1 MVFRLHFWTIL
12 FFEVIN
18 MPDQFIPT
26 PLEKALDIT
35 HIVTLHDFDY
45 TPDFLFT
52 GESHDFWE
60 LAFIRRGS
68 VGVMAGSTGYTLG
81 SGEAIFHA
89 PNEYHNIWANG
100 ASAEVIIVSFVC
112 NSPAMRF
119 FEKRLLSFSEK
130 EIEIIESLL
139 ALGNEIFSD
148 PPNILYQKKLNP
160 KPNIPTGK
168 LQLLGLGLEE
178 LLLRLM
184 HDAEIIDRMERKSI
198 SAGTR
203 NDKLI
208 TDSIIKALTERIYGN
223 TTLDEVCSGVLFS
236 KSHLKTLFKK
246 NTGYSIMDYYTHLK
260 IERAKILI
268 KEGELSISDISDL
281 LGYASIHYFSRVFK
295 LKVGISPSEYRKS

>member
-1 MVFRLHFWTIL
+1 MTN
-12 FFEVIN
+12 E
-18 MPDQFIPT
+18 FIPT
-26 PLEKALDIT
+26 PLEKALDVT

-68 VGVMAGSTGYTLG
+68 VGVMAGNTGYTLG
-81 SGEAIFHA
+81 EGEAIFHA

-100 ASAEVIIVSFVC
+100 ASAEVIIISFIST
-112 NSPAMRF
+112 SPAMRF
-119 FEKRLLSFSEK
+119 FEKRLLSLSED
-130 EIEIIESLL
+130 EISIVNKLL
-139 ALGNEIFSD
+139 KLGSEIFID
-148 PPNILYQKKLNP
+148 PPNILYQKKLNLRQ
-160 KPNIPTGK
+160 NVPTSK
-168 LQLLGLGLEE
+168 LQLLKLSLEE

-184 HDAEIIDRMERKSI
+184 HNAEIIDRMERKSE

-223 TTLDEVCSGVLFS
+223 TTLDEICAGVLFS
-236 KSHLKTLFKK
+236 KSHIKTLFKR
-246 NTGYSIMDYYTHLK
+246 NTGFSIMDYYTHLK

-268 KEGELSISDISDL
+268 KEDELSVSDIAEL

-295 LKVGISPSEYRKS
+295 LKVGMSPTEYRKS